1 MDHLDI
7 HFLVV
12 MGHVELW
19 MVVVIL
25 LVYVGLAV
33 LVLWAL
39 YRFALRPIAKAVR
52 GIRKQ
57 RD

>member
-12 MGHVELW
+12 MGHGENLW
-19 MVVVIL
+19 QVLIL
-25 LVYVGLAV
+25 LVGLV
-33 LVLWAL
+33 FLVLWAL
-39 YRFALRPIAKAVR
+39 YRFVLRPIAKAVR

-57 RD
+57 CD